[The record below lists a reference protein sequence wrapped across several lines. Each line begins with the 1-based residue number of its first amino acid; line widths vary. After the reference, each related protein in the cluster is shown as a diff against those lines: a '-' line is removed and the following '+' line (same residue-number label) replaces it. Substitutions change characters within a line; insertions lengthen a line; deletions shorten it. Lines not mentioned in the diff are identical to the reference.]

1 MKNWIEMFLVI
12 QLNAQTVGYVK
23 ETCE

>member
-1 MKNWIEMFLVI
+1 MFLVI

-23 ETCE
+23 ET